1 MTRSAPLPAAPLL
14 DVFGLTVSYG
24 AVEAVRGI
32 DLSVRKGEIV
42 TLLGANGAGKSS
54 TLNALVGL
62 VPRRAQRLTFDSQDI
77 AHLPPELIVRRGMTL
92 VPEGR
97 RIFPTL
103 TVAEHLLLGGAKHA
117 ARGSLAETEAD
128 LLTLFPILKERLHQ
142 KAGSLSGG
150 EQQML
155 AIARALMS
163 SPDLLLLDEPSLGLA
178 PQVVDR
184 IFALIA
190 DLRARG
196 LTILLVEQNVALAL
210 EIADRGYVLVN
221 GRIEIAGSAA
231 ELVASP
237 EIRDAYL
244 GA

>member
-1 MTRSAPLPAAPLL
+1 MTTSDETLL
-14 DVFGLTVSYG
+14 SIEGLTVSYG

-32 DLSVRKGEIV
+32 DFTVKRGEIV

-62 VPRRAQRLTFDSQDI
+62 APRKATRLEFAGGDLLGL
-77 AHLPPELIVRRGMTL
+77 APETIVRRGMTL

-97 RIFPTL
+97 RVFASL
-103 TVAEHLLLGGAKHA
+103 TVAENLMLGGAKHA
-117 ARGSLAETEAD
+117 ARGNPAAVKAD
-128 LLTLFPILKERLHQ
+128 MLERFPILAERLHQ

-155 AIARALMS
+155 AIGRALMS

-178 PQVVDR
+178 PQVVDQ
-184 IFALIA
+184 IFDLIS
-190 DLRARG
+190 DLRDRG
-196 LTILLVEQNVALAL
+196 LTILLVEQNVAQSL
-210 EIADRGYVLVN
+210 EIADRGYVLAN
-221 GRIEIAGSAA
+221 GRIELQGRAA
-231 ELVASP
+231 DLRSSP
-237 EIRDAYL
+237 EIQDAYL

>member
-1 MTRSAPLPAAPLL
+1 MTTPQRTDTLL
-14 DVFGLTVSYG
+14 SIEGLTVSYG
-24 AVEAVRGI
+24 AVEAVRGV
-32 DLSVRKGEIV
+32 DLSVQRGEIV

-62 VPRRAQRLTFDSQDI
+62 SPRKARKITFEGAEIGS
-77 AHLPPELIVRRGMTL
+77 LPPEFIVRRGMTL

-97 RIFPTL
+97 RVFATL
-103 TVAEHLLLGGAKHA
+103 TVAENLMLGGAKHA
-117 ARGSLAETEAD
+117 ARGSLAEVKAQMLD
-128 LLTLFPILKERLHQ
+128 LFPILAERLHQ

-184 IFALIA
+184 IFDLISS
-190 DLRARG
+190 LRARG
-196 LTILLVEQNVALAL
+196 LTILLVEQNVAQSLD
-210 EIADRGYVLVN
+210 IADRGYVMVN
-221 GRIEIAGSAA
+221 GLIELTGSAA
-231 ELVASP
+231 ELRASP
-237 EIRDAYL
+237 EIQNAYL

>member
-1 MTRSAPLPAAPLL
+1 MAMTTFDRTLL
-14 DVFGLTVSYG
+14 TIEGLTVSYG

-32 DLSVRKGEIV
+32 DLTVRRGEIV

-62 VPRRAQRLTFDSQDI
+62 APRKARRMEFAGTDLSG
-77 AHLPPELIVRRGMTL
+77 LSPETIVRRGMTL

-97 RIFPTL
+97 RVFASL
-103 TVAEHLLLGGAKHA
+103 TVEENLMLGGAKHGS
-117 ARGSLAETEAD
+117 RGNPAEVKAD
-128 LLTLFPILKERLHQ
+128 MLERFPILAERLHQ

-155 AIARALMS
+155 AIGRALMS

-184 IFALIA
+184 IFDLIGN
-190 DLRARG
+190 LRDRG
-196 LTILLVEQNVALAL
+196 LTILLVEQNVAQSLD
-210 EIADRGYVLVN
+210 IADRGYVLAN
-221 GRIEIAGSAA
+221 GRIELQGSAA
-231 ELVASP
+231 DLRSSP
-237 EIRDAYL
+237 EIQDAYL

>member
-1 MTRSAPLPAAPLL
+1 MTTPDETLL
-14 DVFGLTVSYG
+14 SIEGLTVSYG

-32 DLSVRKGEIV
+32 DLTVRRGEIV

-62 VPRRAQRLTFDSQDI
+62 APRKAARLEFEGGDLLGL
-77 AHLPPELIVRRGMTL
+77 APETIVRRGMTL

-97 RIFPTL
+97 RVFSSL
-103 TVAEHLLLGGAKHA
+103 TVEENLMLGGAKHA
-117 ARGSLAETEAD
+117 TRGNPAAVKAD
-128 LLTLFPILKERLHQ
+128 MLERFPILAERLHQ

-155 AIARALMS
+155 AIGRALMS

-184 IFALIA
+184 IFDLIS
-190 DLRARG
+190 DLRDRG
-196 LTILLVEQNVALAL
+196 LTILLVEQNVAQSL
-210 EIADRGYVLVN
+210 EIADRGYVLAN
-221 GRIEIAGSAA
+221 GRIELQGSAA
-231 ELVASP
+231 DLRSSP
-237 EIRDAYL
+237 EIQDAYL

>member
-1 MTRSAPLPAAPLL
+1 MISPVNLL
-14 DVFGLTVSYG
+14 EVQALTVSYG

-32 DLSVRKGEIV
+32 DLTVAKGEIV

-62 VPRRAQRLTFDSQDI
+62 APRRARRLSFYGQDL
-77 AHLPPELIVRRGMTL
+77 AALPTEMIVRRGMTL

-97 RIFPTL
+97 RIFPSL
-103 TVAEHLLLGGAKHA
+103 SVAEHLLLGGARHGT
-117 ARGSLAETEAD
+117 RGPLAETEAEMLD
-128 LLTLFPILKERLHQ
+128 LFPILKERLHQ

-155 AIARALMS
+155 SIARALMS

-184 IFALIA
+184 IFTLIA

-221 GRIEIAGSAA
+221 GKIQIADTAA
-231 ELVASP
+231 ALMTSS
-237 EIRDAYL
+237 EIRDAYM

>member
-1 MTRSAPLPAAPLL
+1 MPESPALL
-14 DVFGLTVSYG
+14 EVAGLTVSYG
-24 AVEAVRGI
+24 PVEAVRGI
-32 DLSVRKGEIV
+32 DLSVRRGEIV

-54 TLNALVGL
+54 TLNALVGMA
-62 VPRRAQRLTFDSQDI
+62 PRRAGSIRFRGDDI
-77 AHLPPELIVRRGMTL
+77 AQMPTEMIVRQGMTL

-97 RIFPTL
+97 RIFPGL

-117 ARGSLAETEAD
+117 ARGAPDAVEARMLD
-128 LLTLFPILKERLHQ
+128 LFPILRERFQQ

-184 IFALIA
+184 IFTLIS
-190 DLRARG
+190 DLRAGG

-210 EIADRGYVLVN
+210 EVADRGYVLAN
-221 GRIEIAGSAA
+221 GRTELSGTASDLGASAA
-231 ELVASP
+231 
-237 EIRDAYL
+237 IRDAYL

>member
-1 MTRSAPLPAAPLL
+1 MTNPAPLL
-14 DVFGLTVSYG
+14 EVSGLSVSYG

-32 DLSVRKGEIV
+32 DLTVAKGEIV

-54 TLNALVGL
+54 TLNALVGMA
-62 VPRRAQRLTFDSQDI
+62 PRKAQRLTFRGQSI
-77 AHLPPELIVRRGMTL
+77 AALPTEMIVRQGMTL

-117 ARGSLAETEAD
+117 ARGPLAETEAEM
-128 LLTLFPILKERLHQ
+128 LTLFPILAERLHQ

-184 IFALIA
+184 IFTLIS
-190 DLRARG
+190 DLRAKG

-221 GRIEIAGSAA
+221 GRIEITGTAA
-231 ELVASP
+231 DLIASP

>member
-1 MTRSAPLPAAPLL
+1 MNSPAPLL
-14 DVFGLTVSYG
+14 EVSNLTVTYG

-32 DLSVRKGEIV
+32 DLTVAKGEIV

-54 TLNALVGL
+54 TLNALVGMA
-62 VPRRAQRLTFDSQDI
+62 PRKAQTLRFRGKDI
-77 AHLPPELIVRRGMTL
+77 ASLPTEMIVRQGMTL

-117 ARGSLAETEAD
+117 ARGPLAETEAD
-128 LLTLFPILKERLHQ
+128 MLALFPILRERLHQ

-155 AIARALMS
+155 SIARALMS

-184 IFALIA
+184 IFALIS
-190 DLRARG
+190 DLRDRG

-221 GRIEIAGSAA
+221 GKIEITGSAA
-231 ELVASP
+231 DLAASP

>member
-1 MTRSAPLPAAPLL
+1 MTKPDDPLL
-14 DVFGLTVSYG
+14 SIEGLTVSYG

-32 DLSVRKGEIV
+32 DLAVRRGEIV

-62 VPRRAQRLTFDSQDI
+62 APRKAKRMVFAGTDLTG
-77 AHLPPELIVRRGMTL
+77 LPPETIVRRGMTL

-97 RIFPTL
+97 RVFCSL
-103 TVAEHLLLGGAKHA
+103 TVEENLMLGGAKHA
-117 ARGSLAETEAD
+117 ARGNPAQVKAD
-128 LLTLFPILKERLHQ
+128 MLERFPILAERLHQ

-155 AIARALMS
+155 AIGRALMS

-184 IFALIA
+184 IFDLIGN
-190 DLRARG
+190 LRDRG
-196 LTILLVEQNVALAL
+196 LTILLVEQNVAQSL
-210 EIADRGYVLVN
+210 EIADRGYVLAN
-221 GRIEIAGSAA
+221 GRIELQGSAEA
-231 ELVASP
+231 LRSSP
-237 EIRDAYL
+237 EIQDAYL

>member
-1 MTRSAPLPAAPLL
+1 MTAPDETLL
-14 DVFGLTVSYG
+14 DIEGLTVSYG
-24 AVEAVRGI
+24 AIEAVRGI
-32 DLSVRKGEIV
+32 DLTVKRGEIV

-62 VPRRAQRLTFDSQDI
+62 APRKAKRMLFAGNDLSG
-77 AHLPPELIVRRGMTL
+77 LPPETIVRRGLTL

-97 RIFPTL
+97 RVFASL
-103 TVAEHLLLGGAKHA
+103 TVDENLMLGGAKHA
-117 ARGSLAETEAD
+117 ARGNPAGVKAD
-128 LLTLFPILKERLHQ
+128 MLDRFPILAERLHQ

-155 AIARALMS
+155 AIGRALMS

-184 IFALIA
+184 IFDLISN
-190 DLRARG
+190 LRARG
-196 LTILLVEQNVALAL
+196 LTILLVEQNVAQSL
-210 EIADRGYVLVN
+210 EIADRGYVMAN
-221 GRIEIAGSAA
+221 GRIELQGSAA
-231 ELVASP
+231 DLRSSP
-237 EIRDAYL
+237 EIQDAYL

>member
-1 MTRSAPLPAAPLL
+1 MTSPAPLL
-14 DVFGLTVSYG
+14 DVSGLTVSYG

-32 DLSVRKGEIV
+32 DLTVAKGEIV

-54 TLNALVGL
+54 TLNALVGMA
-62 VPRRAQRLTFDSQDI
+62 PRKARRLAFQGHDI
-77 AHLPPELIVRRGMTL
+77 AALPTEMIVRQGMTL

-117 ARGSLAETEAD
+117 ARGPLVETEAD
-128 LLTLFPILKERLHQ
+128 MLNLFPILKERLHQ

-184 IFALIA
+184 IFALIS

-221 GRIEIAGSAA
+221 GRIEISGSAA
-231 ELVASP
+231 DLMASA

>member
-1 MTRSAPLPAAPLL
+1 MTPSDEILL
-14 DVFGLTVSYG
+14 SIEGLTVSYG

-32 DLSVRKGEIV
+32 DLTVKRGEIV

-62 VPRRAQRLTFDSQDI
+62 APRKARQMQFQGSDLLG
-77 AHLPPELIVRRGMTL
+77 LPPETIVRRGMTL

-97 RIFPTL
+97 RVFSLL
-103 TVAEHLLLGGAKHA
+103 TVDENLMLGGAKHA
-117 ARGSLAETEAD
+117 GRGNPAAVKAD
-128 LLTLFPILKERLHQ
+128 MLELFPILAERLHQ

-155 AIARALMS
+155 AIGRALMS

-184 IFALIA
+184 IFDLISN
-190 DLRARG
+190 LRDRG
-196 LTILLVEQNVALAL
+196 LTILLVEQNVVQSL
-210 EIADRGYVLVN
+210 EIADRGYVLAN
-221 GRIEIAGSAA
+221 GRVELQGSAA
-231 ELVASP
+231 DLRASP
-237 EIRDAYL
+237 EIQDAYL